1 MKRKIKKMH
10 RIIEEDTKQ
19 IIENINFEL
28 LKNST
33 VLITGA
39 SGMIG
44 SYIVNTLITL
54 NKIKNNNTK
63 IIALVRNKNKLP
75 SHILNDN
82 NVIILEQDVIN
93 EINIKEDIDYII
105 HAASPASPLIMKD
118 HPFETNIANT
128 VGTYRTLQL
137 AIKKSVKSYLFV
149 SSREIYG
156 QPQNGQTTFT
166 ETGVLGDID
175 HLVPRNGYAEGKKA
189 AENLCMCAKIEY
201 GINTKI
207 VRLAHTYGPGMSLND
222 GRVQADFLRN
232 VINKENIIMKSTG
245 ESIRTYTYIS
255 DAITAIFKILLNSN
269 DVVYNVSTET
279 GKTSIKQLAE
289 LLASISNAKVIMDI
303 PAGDANKKGTSS
315 FTEGILSSN
324 KIKNEL
330 KWEAKYSLIEGFKR
344 TIEYLKQIEKK

>member
-1 MKRKIKKMH
+1 MNK
-10 RIIEEDTKQ
+10 IIEEDTIE
-19 IIENINFEL
+19 IIEKINYED

-54 NKIKNNNTK
+54 NNIKNSNIK
-63 IIALVRNKNKLP
+63 IIILVRNKNKL
-75 SHILNDN
+75 SKNILNN
-82 NVIILEQDVIN
+82 NNIKILEQDVIN
-93 EINIKEDIDYII
+93 KINVSEKLDYII
-105 HAASPASPLIMKD
+105 HAASPASPTIMKD

-128 VGTYRTLQL
+128 VGTYRTLEL
-137 AIKKSVKSYLFV
+137 AIKKKVKSYLFI

-156 QPQNGQTTFT
+156 QPQRGQIIFKENGN
-166 ETGVLGDID
+166 LGYVD

-189 AENLCMCAKIEY
+189 AENLCMCAKDEY
-201 GINTKI
+201 GINAKI
-207 VRLAHTYGPGMSLND
+207 VRLAHTYGPGMSLTD

-232 VINKENIIMKSTG
+232 VINCEDIIMKSTG

-255 DAITAIFKILLNSN
+255 DAIIAIFKILLEAK
-269 DVVYNVSTET
+269 DTVYNVSTEI

-289 LLASISNAKVIMDI
+289 LLANLSNTRVIIDVK
-303 PAGDANKKGTSS
+303 AGAVNKKGNSS
-315 FTEGILSSN
+315 FTEGILSSD

-330 KWEAKYSLIEGFKR
+330 NWEAKYSLNEGFKR
-344 TIEYLKQIEKK
+344 TIEYLKQLEKK

>member
-1 MKRKIKKMH
+1 MNK
-10 RIIEEDTKQ
+10 IIEEDTKQ
-19 IIENINFEL
+19 IIENINYEA

-54 NKIKNNNTK
+54 NKIKNTNTK
-63 IIALVRNKNKLP
+63 IIVLVRNKNKL
-75 SHILNDN
+75 SKEILCDN
-82 NVIILEQDVIN
+82 NIQVLEQDVIN
-93 EINIKEDIDYII
+93 EININEKIDYII
-105 HAASPASPLIMKD
+105 HAASPASPTIMKE

-128 VGTYRTLQL
+128 VGTYRTLEL
-137 AIKKSVKSYLFV
+137 AIEKSVKSYLFV

-156 QPQNGQTTFT
+156 QPQKGQTIFT
-166 ETGVLGDID
+166 EEGILGNVD

-189 AENLCMCAKIEY
+189 AENLCMCAKDEY

-207 VRLAHTYGPGMSLND
+207 VRLAHTYGPGMSLTD

-232 VINKENIIMKSTG
+232 VINNEDIIMKSTG

-255 DAITAIFKILLNSN
+255 DAITAIFKILLDSK
-269 DVVYNVSTET
+269 DVVYNVSTEN

-289 LLASISNAKVIMDI
+289 LLANLSNTKVIMDI
-303 PAGDANKKGTSS
+303 KAGDANKKGTSS
-315 FTEGILSSN
+315 FTEGILSSS

-330 KWEAKYSLIEGFKR
+330 HWETKYSLNEGFKR

>member
-1 MKRKIKKMH
+1 MN

-19 IIENINFEL
+19 IIDNINFES

-33 VLITGA
+33 ILITGA

-54 NKIKNNNTK
+54 NETKNANSK
-63 IIALVRNKNKLP
+63 IIVLVRNKNKLP
-75 SHILNDN
+75 DYVSN
-82 NVIILEQDVIN
+82 NKNIVILEQDVIN
-93 EINIKEDIDYII
+93 EINVKENVDYII
-105 HAASPASPLIMKD
+105 HAASPASPLIMKN

-128 VGTYRTLQL
+128 VGTYRTLKL
-137 AIKKSVKSYLFV
+137 AIEKSVKAYLFV

-156 QPQNGQTTFT
+156 QPQKGQVIFT
-166 ETGVLGDID
+166 EDGELGNID

-189 AENLCMCAKIEY
+189 AENLCMCAKNEY

-222 GRVQADFLRN
+222 GRVQADFLKN
-232 VINKENIIMKSTG
+232 VMNNENIKMKSSG
-245 ESIRTYTYIS
+245 QSIRTYTYIS
-255 DAITAIFKILLNSN
+255 DAITAIFKILLNSK

-289 LLASISNAKVIMDI
+289 LLATLSNTKVIMDI
-303 PAGDANKKGTSS
+303 EEGNENQKGTAS

-324 KIKNEL
+324 KIKEEL
-330 KWEAKYSLIEGFKR
+330 NWEPKYSLTDGFKR
-344 TIEYLKQIEKK
+344 TIEYYKQEEKK